1 MHISLVTLR
10 VFVFLFQ
17 YIGHLPPPLRRVL
30 MYSVRT
36 SQILSTE
43 TMRACRRNEKE
54 CSVTSFTVPFR
65 PVSLK
70 IRHAI
75 YN

>member
-1 MHISLVTLR
+1 MSLVTLR

-17 YIGHLPPPLRRVL
+17 YIGHLPPPLRGVP
-30 MYSVRT
+30 MYSVLT

-54 CSVTSFTVPFR
+54 CTLISFTVPFR
-65 PVSLK
+65 SVSLK

-75 YN
+75 YIS